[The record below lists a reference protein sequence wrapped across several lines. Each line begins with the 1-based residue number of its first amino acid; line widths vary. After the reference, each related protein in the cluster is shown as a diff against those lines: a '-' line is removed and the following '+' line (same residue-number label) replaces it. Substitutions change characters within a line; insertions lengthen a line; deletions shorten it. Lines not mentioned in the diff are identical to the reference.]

1 MAEAKKKGRSR
12 LGLFI
17 GLIVILGLVGGGAY
31 LFATGKIKRPG
42 TAQAPIATGKVTTIT
57 AVSSVTDSG
66 PVAALQSGAVFW
78 QTTGTVAQVFVKPGD
93 HVKAG
98 DPLMRLDPMSAPANI
113 IQAESDL
120 VTSQKA
126 LHDLQNPSALSIA
139 NAEQT
144 VTTAADNLKTAKRTL
159 TNAQNPA
166 GQSLYT
172 AVSDAKLALDTAQAN
187 AQLATVSQPV
197 QDYTSQYWLTDY
209 YWKRYQDLE
218 AKYNAAPNPDS
229 LTKAQ
234 NAYNDW
240 KVLADQQS
248 QRQLTFQTD
257 QANKN
262 DTVSKAQKAY
272 NDALNNLNGA
282 LKGPDANKLALAQAN
297 AQLAQNTLAQA
308 EAHYA
313 AVKAGPDPERLA
325 ADQQALVTAQAQLA
339 AAQSALDDLVLRATI
354 SGTVTELSVHVG
366 EWVIPG
372 QAVMVLTDL
381 AHLRVETT
389 DLSERDV
396 PQVSVGQPV
405 SVLVKPLNQSLPGHV
420 TEIAPLADTLGGDVV
435 YKTTIE
441 LGTRPAALR
450 AGMSVDV
457 TFGVSP

>member
-1 MAEAKKKGRSR
+1 MRTKR
-12 LGLFI
+12 LLFSLLALAVAGCGAI
-17 GLIVILGLVGGGAY
+17 GGQTPTALPTVVLGGGTPSATSQAPAPGGTVTASGHIEPAAQTQ
-31 LFATGKIKRPG
+31 LVFAT
-42 TAQAPIATGKVTTIT
+42 TGKVISLT
-57 AVSSVTDSG
+57 
-66 PVAALQSGAVFW
+66 VAANDTVQAGQVVAMLSGADSLAAAV
-78 QTTGTVAQVFVKPGD
+78 QTANLNVLNAQQALSDLQDNAALAASQAQVAVAQAQTALT
-93 HVKAG
+93 KANT
-98 DPLMRLDPMSAPANI
+98 DVR
-113 IQAESDL
+113 
-120 VTSQKA
+120 
-126 LHDLQNPSALSIA
+126 
-139 NAEQT
+139 
-144 VTTAADNLKTAKRTL
+144 
-159 TNAQNPA
+159 NAQNPA
-166 GQSLYT
+166 GQSLYD
-172 AVSDAKLALDTAQAN
+172 AVHDAQLALQTAQAN

-262 DTVSKAQKAY
+262 DAVGKAQKAY
-272 NDALNNLNGA
+272 NDAVNNLNGA

-325 ADQQALVTAQAQLA
+325 ADQQTLVTAQAQLA

>member
-1 MAEAKKKGRSR
+1 MRTKR
-12 LGLFI
+12 LLFSLLALTVAGCGAI
-17 GLIVILGLVGGGAY
+17 GGQTPTALPTVVLGGGTPSATSQAPTSGSTVTASGHIEPAAQTQ
-31 LFATGKIKRPG
+31 LVFAT
-42 TAQAPIATGKVTTIT
+42 TGKVISLT
-57 AVSSVTDSG
+57 
-66 PVAALQSGAVFW
+66 VAANDTVQAGQVVATLSGADSLAAAV
-78 QTTGTVAQVFVKPGD
+78 QTANLNVLNAQQALNDLQDNAALAASQAQVAVAQ
-93 HVKAG
+93 A
-98 DPLMRLDPMSAPANI
+98 
-113 IQAESDL
+113 Q
-120 VTSQKA
+120 
-126 LHDLQNPSALSIA
+126 SALTKA
-139 NAEQT
+139 NT
-144 VTTAADNLKTAKRTL
+144 DVR
-159 TNAQNPA
+159 NAQNPA
-166 GQSLYT
+166 GQSLYDS
-172 AVSDAKLALDTAQAN
+172 VHDAQLALQTAQAN

-262 DTVSKAQKAY
+262 DSVSKAQKAY
-272 NDALNNLNGA
+272 NDAVNNLNGA

-396 PQVSVGQPV
+396 PQVPVGQPV